1 MRDFMASEFDRRN
14 FLKGVGLVGGVAAL
28 SAVAGCASGQ
38 PTGSGAS
45 DGGGGGT
52 GGTGGGNGN
61 SSLDVP
67 ADVKPVGTY
76 TADICI
82 MGSGI
87 SGLAAAV
94 QACQNGLSVV
104 VLEKQGGTGGGG
116 RGTEGVFGV
125 GSTMQQQAGITIE
138 PVEVIGREMSYHHNR
153 TDGLRWLDMIRASGT
168 NIDWLDECGVQFT
181 GVVDNYHGG
190 EFETFH
196 WFDESRG
203 AKNYAP
209 QMTAKAEELG
219 AKILVNTAAKK
230 LLTDASGAVTG
241 VIAQKKAEDGS
252 FGDYIQVNSKAV
264 LLCGGGFANNN
275 EYLSKG
281 HFSNVDNV
289 VRFLSG
295 FEGDG
300 LTMTL
305 EVGGTDTIDR
315 FAGLFQLT
323 VSGAPGGEYGTFGSG
338 NGLVVGSHSGNNIWV
353 QETGERYC
361 AENSGDENWMALM
374 TPTQVH
380 EDFYS
385 VFTRAQFEGNVR
397 NIAFPAKSFEEDIAQ
412 FEEHFATNPY
422 KDAFMADTIDELAE
436 LASAAFPKIKKE
448 TLVETVNH
456 YNEMCATG
464 ADTDFGKPAN
474 YMLPMTAGPF
484 YFIRQIQACMVTFGG
499 IHVNRNMECIKDDWS
514 VIPGLYS
521 AGVDSADL
529 WPNVY
534 TINVPGGTNGNN
546 VNSGRL
552 AANNATAYIG
562 SAKTGNVA
570 EEGDTSPSVV
580 VWSGG
585 DMPTSLKDGTY
596 TSSPEQGMFGTL
608 TATVTVSGGKIT
620 AITQENELE
629 TAYVGVTAMDDVL
642 IPAIIDAQDVHVDT
656 VAGATASSNAL
667 RNAVLDAV
675 NQAK

>member
-1 MRDFMASEFDRRN
+1 MTSEFDRRN

-28 SAVAGCASGQ
+28 GAFAGCSPAPPAEDG
-38 PTGSGAS
+38 PGGSTDADAKAE
-45 DGGGGGT
+45 DGTKSSAGT
-52 GGTGGGNGN
+52 G
-61 SSLDVP
+61 VP
-67 ADVKPVGTY
+67 ADMEPVGSY

-125 GSTMQQQAGITIE
+125 GSTMQKQAGIAIE
-138 PVEVIGREMSYHHNR
+138 PVEVIGREMGYHHNR
-153 TDGLRWLDMIRASGT
+153 TDGLRWLDMIRASGP
-168 NIDWLDECGVQFT
+168 NIDWLAECGVAFT

-209 QMTAKAEELG
+209 QMTATAEGLG

-252 FGDYIQVNSKAV
+252 PGDYIQVNSKAV

-281 HFSNVDNV
+281 HFSNVENV

-295 FEGDG
+295 FDGDG
-300 LTMTL
+300 LTMAL

-385 VFTRAQFEGNVR
+385 VFTRAQFEENVR
-397 NIAFPAKSFEEDIAQ
+397 NIQFPAEAFEDDIAQ
-412 FEEHFATNPY
+412 FEERFATNPY
-422 KDAFMADTIDELAE
+422 DDAFVADSIEELAA

-448 TLVETVNH
+448 TLVETIEH
-456 YNEMCATG
+456 YNEMCAAG
-464 ADTDFGKPAN
+464 ADTDFGKPAT
-474 YMLPMTAGPF
+474 YLVPMTEGPF

-552 AANNATAYIG
+552 AADNATAFIG
-562 SAKTGNVA
+562 DAKTGSIV
-570 EEGDTSPSVV
+570 EDGDTSPSVV
-580 VWSGG
+580 VWDGG
-585 DMPTSLKDGTY
+585 AMPASLKDGTY
-596 TSSPEQGMFGTL
+596 TSSPTQGMFGTV

-620 AITQENELE
+620 EIAETNELE
-629 TAYVGVTAMDDVL
+629 TGYVGVTAMDDVL
-642 IPAIIDAQDVHVDT
+642 IPAIIEAQDVHVDT

-667 RNAVLDAV
+667 RKAVLEALG
-675 NQAK
+675 QAG